1 MADVSQNS
9 LLRVETVAGHYTQLN
24 VHVYTYVYMYASSNY
39 FALYTHRVKLTHNKW
54 CTSHI
59 NS

>member
-9 LLRVETVAGHYTQLN
+9 LLRVETVAGHCTQLN

-39 FALYTHRVKLTHNKW
+39 FAL
-54 CTSHI
+54 
-59 NS
+59 